1 MRLFLFIILL
11 LPLVGW
17 GREIKLDKLK
27 TTLID
32 LEGERL
38 VQITGDYYGE
48 RLIIINA
55 QGVHIEAVGEVNIY
69 STSTEEAIVIRNP
82 EQVTIDGKGWLTI
95 NQSISIWEGAKDL
108 TIKGVNIV
116 GAHTGIRIN
125 QNKAYQ
131 DIRVL
136 YCTFRNISHEGV
148 YIGPHYASD
157 SKLSNVQIIGNT
169 FSSIAWDAIQVGN
182 ADNFKIEGN
191 TIHYSGYTDTY
202 GQDYGITINPGSK
215 GHLINNTGKYRLQV
229 LQSTVFIK

>member
-38 VQITGDYYGE
+38 VQLTGDYYGE

-69 STSTEEAIVIRNP
+69 STSTEEAIVLRNP
-82 EQVTIDGKGWLTI
+82 EQVTIDGKGWLTL
-95 NQSISIWEGAKDL
+95 NQSISVWEGAKDL

-157 SKLSNVQIIGNT
+157 NKLSNVQIIGNT

-182 ADNFKIEGN
+182 TDNFKIVGN
-191 TIHYSGYTDTY
+191 AIHYSGYTDTY
-202 GQDYGITINPGSK
+202 GQTMALLSIQAAKAIW
-215 GHLINNTGKYRLQV
+215 LIIRANIASRYYNQLYL
-229 LQSTVFIK
+229 